1 MATLNT
7 ERLREMP
14 PLIEDVR
21 KTYETDLSSAAE
33 TIKELAKQTGSGQFM
48 KDAEQFAVCVEKVS
62 TMIKN
67 VLGQEGDTMGTEG
80 TVYAAY
86 EAGKKIEKAM
96 GGDM

>member
-14 PLIEDVR
+14 PMIEEVR
-21 KTYETDLSSAAE
+21 KVYENDLPSAAE
-33 TIKELAKQTGSGQFM
+33 TIKELAKQTGSGQFL
-48 KDAEQFAVCVEKVS
+48 KDAEQFESCVEKVS

-67 VLGQEGDTMGTEG
+67 VLGHEGDTMGGEG

-86 EAGKKIEKAM
+86 EAGKKIERAM